1 MGELRIRIED
11 ARLLEAL
18 TEMARA
24 HNHTVEAEV
33 EELVQNALEKRARR
47 LDLVRRADMI
57 AARTPK
63 GVKQTDSADLIREMR
78 EERDRELGR

>member
-11 ARLLEAL
+11 ARLLETL